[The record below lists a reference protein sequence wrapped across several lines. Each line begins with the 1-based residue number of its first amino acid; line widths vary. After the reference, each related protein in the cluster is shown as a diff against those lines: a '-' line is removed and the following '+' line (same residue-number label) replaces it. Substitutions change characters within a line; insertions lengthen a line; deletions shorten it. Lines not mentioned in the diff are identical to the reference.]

1 MYQMVIITDN
11 NNYDTNENYSSYFEL
26 FSYELS
32 PFQKHA
38 IQGIVDGNH
47 VLITAATGSG
57 KTLPA
62 EFAIQHF
69 VNQGKRVIYCSPI
82 KALSNQKTFDFR
94 NKYPNISF
102 GLLTGDIKSN
112 PCAQV
117 LVMTTEILLN
127 KLYNQTNATSLS
139 FDMDIE
145 SELGCVIFDELH
157 YINDEHRGHVWE
169 QSIMMLPKHVQMVML
184 SATLDDP
191 VKFASWIESSQ
202 RAAPLMP
209 SKSVVLCS
217 TDKRIVPLSHYM
229 FMCSTEGLFKKLKC
243 KETEQR
249 VKQSLNKCLL
259 IQSADGKFNESVYKE
274 SRDILNIMNDNAVY
288 MKRKHVLNELATHMY
303 NNDMLP
309 AIAFVFSR
317 KLVEQCAQDIDV
329 RVLEDDSKVTYIVR
343 KECEAIIR
351 KLPNWRE
358 YEALPEYQEL
368 VRLLEKG
375 IGIHHSGMIPVLR
388 EIVELMISKKC
399 IKLLFATESFAI
411 GLDCPIRTAV
421 FLGLQKYTD
430 GGQRY
435 LLAHEYTQMAGRA
448 GRRGIDT
455 VGHVIHCNNLFELPP
470 INVYK
475 EVLCGKPQKLVSK
488 FQLYYPVVFNECNV
502 KNSMYQEEIAKMRKG
517 LEQELAYNEEA
528 IAKKNAGF
536 EYLSTPRDQLAC
548 YFDLMHKA
556 HTAANKKRKE
566 IDGHIRKLKDT
577 WKYLDKDIVYYREY
591 IKLLAKRDDISVNI
605 ENNDTYVEATVNNL
619 KSVMTEFGLISIS
632 GIIDS
637 TARDTMVSLKHTL
650 TERGQIVSNIAE
662 INPVL
667 FSLIYE
673 HIVDYSPVELAT
685 LFSMF
690 VDVRVRE
697 PKVPYVLSQSE
708 DDRVHGSEIDYVKM
722 LESAATTLQNAENL
736 RGIHMK
742 DNGLSNFCYDL
753 LDIMPL
759 WCECSD
765 ENQCKQLLSQIPISI
780 GDFTKAILK
789 ISTICREVMSAIN
802 ITHFMHSLSQVDG
815 LILKYVATNQ
825 SLYL

>member
-1 MYQMVIITDN
+1 MVIITDN

-26 FSYELS
+26 FSYDRTEGSPAREHSSLELS

-127 KLYNQTNATSLS
+127 KLYNQTNTSSLS

-191 VKFASWIESSQ
+191 VKFASWIESS
-202 RAAPLMP
+202 RMDAN

-249 VKQSLNKCLL
+249 VKQSLNKCLP

-274 SRDILNIMNDNAVY
+274 SRDILNLMNDNAVY

-388 EIVELMISKKC
+388 EIVELMISKKY

-435 LLAHEYTQMAGRA
+435 LYAHEYTQMAGRA

-470 INVYK
+470 INIYK

-488 FQLYYPVVFNECNV
+488 FQLYYPVVFNECNI

-517 LEQELAYNEEA
+517 LEQELVNNEEA
-528 IAKKNAGF
+528 ITKKDAGF

-548 YFDLMHKA
+548 YYDLMHKA
-556 HTAANKKRKE
+556 QMATNKKRKE
-566 IDGHIRKLKDT
+566 IDSHIRKLKDT

-605 ENNDTYVEATVNNL
+605 ENNDAFVEATVKNL
-619 KSVMTEFGLISIS
+619 KSVMTEFGLIN
-632 GIIDS
+632 DN
-637 TARDTMVSLKHTL
+637 VF

-673 HIVDYSPVELAT
+673 RIVDYSPVELVT
-685 LFSMF
+685 FFSMF
-690 VDVRVRE
+690 VDVRV
-697 PKVPYVLSQSE
+697 SE
-708 DDRVHGSEIDYVKM
+708 DNRVHSSEIDFVKM

-742 DNGLSNFCYDL
+742 DNGLNNFCYDL
-753 LDIMPL
+753 LEIMPL
-759 WCECSD
+759 WCECVD

-789 ISTICREVMSAIN
+789 ISTICREVMSAID
-802 ITHFMHSLSQVDG
+802 ITCLKHSLSQVDG

>member
-1 MYQMVIITDN
+1 MVIITDN
-11 NNYDTNENYSSYFEL
+11 NNYNTNENYSSYFEL
-26 FSYELS
+26 FSYDRTEGSTDRETKVSLELS

-127 KLYNQTNATSLS
+127 KLYNQTNTSSLS

-191 VKFASWIESSQ
+191 VKFASWIESS
-202 RAAPLMP
+202 RKDDN

-249 VKQSLNKCLL
+249 VKQSLNKCLP

-288 MKRKHVLNELATHMY
+288 MKRKHVLNELTTHMY

-388 EIVELMISKKC
+388 EIVELMISKKY

-435 LLAHEYTQMAGRA
+435 LYAHEYTQMAGRA

-470 INVYK
+470 LNVYK

-502 KNSMYQEEIAKMRKG
+502 KNSMYQEEITKMRKG
-517 LEQELAYNEEA
+517 LEQELLINEED
-528 IAKKNAGF
+528 IAKKDAGF
-536 EYLSTPRDQLAC
+536 EYLTTPRDQLAC
-548 YFDLMHKA
+548 YFDLMQKA
-556 HTAANKKRKE
+556 QMATNKKRKE

-591 IKLLAKRDDISVNI
+591 IKLLAKRDDIRVNI
-605 ENNDTYVEATVNNL
+605 ENNDAFVEATINNL
-619 KSVMTEFGLISIS
+619 KSVMTEFGLIK
-632 GIIDS
+632 DN
-637 TARDTMVSLKHTL
+637 VF

-673 HIVDYSPVELAT
+673 RIVNYSPVELAT
-685 LFSMF
+685 FFSMF
-690 VDVRVRE
+690 VDVRV
-697 PKVPYVLSQSE
+697 SE
-708 DDRVHGSEIDYVKM
+708 DNRVYSSELDFVKM
-722 LESAATTLQNAENL
+722 LESAATTLQYAENL

-742 DNGLSNFCYDL
+742 DNGLNNFCYDL
-753 LDIMPL
+753 LEIMPL
-759 WCECSD
+759 WCECAD
-765 ENQCKQLLSQIPISI
+765 ENQCKHLLSQIPISI

-789 ISTICREVMSAIN
+789 ISTICREVMSAIEPY
-802 ITHFMHSLSQVDG
+802 TQFTGLKHSLSQVDG

>member
-1 MYQMVIITDN
+1 MVIITDN

-26 FSYELS
+26 FSYVLS

-69 VNQGKRVIYCSPI
+69 VNLGKRVIYCSPI

-127 KLYNQTNATSLS
+127 KLYNQTNASSLS

-191 VKFASWIESSQ
+191 AKFASWIESSQ
-202 RAAPLMP
+202 KDGEPSEEAPCRVP

-249 VKQSLNKCLL
+249 VKHSLNKCLP

-329 RVLEDDSKVTYIVR
+329 RVLEDDSKVTYNVR

-388 EIVELMISKKC
+388 EIVELMISKKY

-435 LLAHEYTQMAGRA
+435 LYAHEYTQMAGRA

-488 FQLYYPVVFNECNV
+488 FQLYYPVVFNECNI
-502 KNSMYQEEIAKMRKG
+502 KNSMYQEEITKMRKG
-517 LEQELAYNEEA
+517 LEQELANNEES
-528 IAKKNAGF
+528 IAKKDAGF
-536 EYLSTPRDQLAC
+536 VYLSTPRDQLAC

-556 HTAANKKRKE
+556 QMATNKKRKE

-591 IKLLAKRDDISVNI
+591 IKLLAKRDDISDNI
-605 ENNDTYVEATVNNL
+605 ENNDAFVEATVNNL
-619 KSVMTEFGLISIS
+619 KSIMTEFGLIN
-632 GIIDS
+632 
-637 TARDTMVSLKHTL
+637 DTSNSL

-662 INPVL
+662 MNPVL

-673 HIVDYSPVELAT
+673 RIVNYSPVELVT

-690 VDVRVRE
+690 VDVRI
-697 PKVPYVLSQSE
+697 SE
-708 DDRVHGSEIDYVKM
+708 DDRVYSSELDFVKM
-722 LESAATTLQNAENL
+722 LESAATTLQYAENL

-742 DNGLSNFCYDL
+742 DNGLNNFCYDL
-753 LDIMPL
+753 LEIMPL
-759 WCECSD
+759 WCECAD
-765 ENQCKQLLSQIPISI
+765 ENQCKHLLSQIPISI

-789 ISTICREVMSAIN
+789 ISTICREVMSAIEPY
-802 ITHFMHSLSQVDG
+802 TQFTGLKHSLSQVDG

>member
-1 MYQMVIITDN
+1 MVIITDN

-26 FSYELS
+26 FSYNRTEGSPLELS
-32 PFQKHA
+32 AFQKHA

-47 VLITAATGSG
+47 VLVTAATGSG

-69 VNQGKRVIYCSPI
+69 VNLGKRVIYCSPI

-127 KLYNQTNATSLS
+127 KLYNQTNTSSLS

-169 QSIMMLPKHVQMVML
+169 QSIMMLPEHVQMVML

-191 VKFASWIESSQ
+191 VKFASWIESS
-202 RAAPLMP
+202 RNN

-388 EIVELMISKKC
+388 EIVELMISKKY
-399 IKLLFATESFAI
+399 IKMLFATESFAI

-435 LLAHEYTQMAGRA
+435 LYAHEYTQMAGRA

-517 LEQELAYNEEA
+517 LEQELVNNEEA
-528 IAKKNAGF
+528 IAKKDAGF

-556 HTAANKKRKE
+556 QMAMNKKRKE

-591 IKLLAKRDDISVNI
+591 IKLLAKRDDIRVNI
-605 ENNDTYVEATVNNL
+605 ENNDTFVEATVNNL
-619 KSVMTEFGLISIS
+619 KSVMTEFGLIS
-632 GIIDS
+632 
-637 TARDTMVSLKHTL
+637 REHTL

-673 HIVDYSPVELAT
+673 RIVNYSPVELAT
-685 LFSMF
+685 FFSMF
-690 VDVRVRE
+690 VDVRV
-697 PKVPYVLSQSE
+697 SE
-708 DDRVHGSEIDYVKM
+708 DNRVYSSELDYVKM

-742 DNGLSNFCYDL
+742 DNGLNDFCYDL
-753 LDIMPL
+753 LEIMPL
-759 WCECSD
+759 WCECAD

-789 ISTICREVMSAIN
+789 ISTICREVMSAID
-802 ITHFMHSLSQVDG
+802 ITCLKHSLSQVDG

>member
-1 MYQMVIITDN
+1 MVIITDN

-26 FSYELS
+26 FSYNRTEGSPAQETKVSLEKNILCKEGAGGNLGSLELS

-69 VNQGKRVIYCSPI
+69 VNQCKRVIYCSPI

-127 KLYNQTNATSLS
+127 KLYNQTNTSSLS

-191 VKFASWIESSQ
+191 VKFASWIEGSRSN
-202 RAAPLMP
+202 

-249 VKQSLNKCLL
+249 VKQSFNKCLP

-329 RVLEDDSKVTYIVR
+329 RVLEDDSKVTYNVR

-388 EIVELMISKKC
+388 EIVELMISKKY

-435 LLAHEYTQMAGRA
+435 LYAHEYTQMAGRA

-470 INVYK
+470 LNVYK

-488 FQLYYPVVFNECNV
+488 FQLYYPVVFNECNI

-517 LEQELAYNEEA
+517 LEQELVNNEEA
-528 IAKKNAGF
+528 IAKKDAGF

-556 HTAANKKRKE
+556 QMATNKKRKE

-605 ENNDTYVEATVNNL
+605 ENNDAFVEATVNNL
-619 KSVMTEFGLISIS
+619 KSVMTEFGLIN
-632 GIIDS
+632 DN
-637 TARDTMVSLKHTL
+637 MF

-673 HIVDYSPVELAT
+673 RIVDYSPVELAT
-685 LFSMF
+685 FFSMF
-690 VDVRVRE
+690 VDVRV
-697 PKVPYVLSQSE
+697 SE
-708 DDRVHGSEIDYVKM
+708 DDRVHSSEIDFVKM

-742 DNGLSNFCYDL
+742 DNGLNNFCYDL
-753 LDIMPL
+753 LEIMPL

-789 ISTICREVMSAIN
+789 ISTICREVMSAID
-802 ITHFMHSLSQVDG
+802 ITCLKHSLSQVDG

>member
-1 MYQMVIITDN
+1 MVKITDN

-26 FSYELS
+26 FSYNTEGSTAQETKVSLELS

-127 KLYNQTNATSLS
+127 KLYNQTNTSSLS

-191 VKFASWIESSQ
+191 VKFASWIESS
-202 RAAPLMP
+202 RMDDN

-249 VKQSLNKCLL
+249 VKQSLNKCLP

-274 SRDILNIMNDNAVY
+274 SRDILNLMNDNAVY

-388 EIVELMISKKC
+388 EIVELMISKKY

-435 LLAHEYTQMAGRA
+435 LYAHEYTQMAGRA

-470 INVYK
+470 LNVYK

-488 FQLYYPVVFNECNV
+488 FQLYYPVVFNECNI

-517 LEQELAYNEEA
+517 LEQELLINEEA
-528 IAKKNAGF
+528 IAKKDVGF
-536 EYLSTPRDQLAC
+536 EYLTTPRDQLAC
-548 YFDLMHKA
+548 YFDLMQKA
-556 HTAANKKRKE
+556 QMTTNKKRKE

-605 ENNDTYVEATVNNL
+605 ENNDAFVEATVKNL
-619 KSVMTEFGLISIS
+619 KSVMTEFGLLS
-632 GIIDS
+632 DN
-637 TARDTMVSLKHTL
+637 VF

-673 HIVDYSPVELAT
+673 RIVNYSPVELAT
-685 LFSMF
+685 FFSMF
-690 VDVRVRE
+690 VDVRV
-697 PKVPYVLSQSE
+697 SE
-708 DDRVHGSEIDYVKM
+708 DDRVHSSDLDFVKM

-753 LDIMPL
+753 LEIMPL
-759 WCECSD
+759 WCECVD

-789 ISTICREVMSAIN
+789 ISTICREVMSAID
-802 ITHFMHSLSQVDG
+802 ITCLKHSLSQVDG